1 MKRENEIAN
10 MTWKILP
17 EDLMCSRG
25 RGQMGSR
32 YSLVGGGGGGGLGA
46 RSVTSLDSLG
56 GGGDGGLK
64 KQVFVKTFMY
74 KVRLNDFSCC
84 LPHWKL
90 STNLISRGRWSRRSA
105 STRTASRGTFPAS
118 CCSS

>member
-1 MKRENEIAN
+1 MFLFTRRYMKRENEIAN

-17 EDLMCSRG
+17 EELMCSRG

-32 YSLVGGGGGGGLGA
+32 YSLVGGGGVGGLGA

-56 GGGDGGLK
+56 GGGDSGLK

-74 KVRLNDFSCC
+74 KVRLDYF
-84 LPHWKL
+84 
-90 STNLISRGRWSRRSA
+90 
-105 STRTASRGTFPAS
+105 
-118 CCSS
+118 

>member
-1 MKRENEIAN
+1 MFDTIQLRSFFLFIRRYMKRENEIAN

-25 RGQMGSR
+25 RGGQMGSR

-74 KVRLNDFSCC
+74 KVRL
-84 LPHWKL
+84 
-90 STNLISRGRWSRRSA
+90 IE
-105 STRTASRGTFPAS
+105 FPS
-118 CCSS
+118 